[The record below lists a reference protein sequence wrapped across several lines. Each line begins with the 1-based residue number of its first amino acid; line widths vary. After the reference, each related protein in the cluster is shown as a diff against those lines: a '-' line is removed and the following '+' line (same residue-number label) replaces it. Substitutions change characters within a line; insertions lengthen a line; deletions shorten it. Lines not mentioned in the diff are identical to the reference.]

1 MMDLLFKLKSF
12 DKQNLKKILKE
23 FIEDSRQNID
33 IKINTNNL
41 ILQSMKEENE
51 QHINKRMK
59 NNNYLNQIIFIVLN
73 YCEKNN
79 INIGIQ
85 RKIIQ
90 IIFHVV

>member
-1 MMDLLFKLKSF
+1 MDLLFKLKSF

-51 QHINKRMK
+51 QHINKSMK
-59 NNNYLNQIIFIVLN
+59 NNNYLN
-73 YCEKNN
+73 
-79 INIGIQ
+79 
-85 RKIIQ
+85 
-90 IIFHVV
+90 